1 MSFQKI
7 MRFFTSFILG
17 FLMLVYKVSAE
28 TGISCNPEKEIC
40 NTITSNTFAEVMAKI
55 AEMVAKVGLPIVVIM
70 LIWSGFLFVSAG
82 GNEEKLKS
90 AKSTFFWAV
99 IGGLVVVGAY
109 AISVAIEN
117 FAKQL

>member
-7 MRFFTSFILG
+7 MRFFTSIISG
-17 FLMLVYKVSAE
+17 FLLLVYRASAE

-55 AEMVAKVGLPIVVIM
+55 AEMVAKVGLPIVIM

-82 GNEEKLKS
+82 GSEEKLKS